1 MFWWIAYSGEP
12 KFLDELLF
20 KPEHSLIDQ
29 SLSARSSV
37 TPTNGDGFGIGW
49 YSERETPGIYRNF
62 RPAWNDRNLRDL
74 AEQIRSHLFLAH
86 VRAATGTAVQQ
97 TNCHPFRFGKWLFVR
112 NGVIHGFREMK
123 RDLVQEVS
131 PELYPSIEGTTDS
144 EVMFFLAL
152 TLGLEDDPLAATA
165 RMAHLVEQVGRA
177 HGVEEA
183 LTMTLGISDGKRVF
197 GIRYASDGSPRT
209 LFHSRDMCALKE
221 LNPKIDR
228 FSDDARA
235 VVSEPFG
242 TLSESWVEIPPSS
255 AVIIDGA
262 KLETREFHPSSPH

>member
-62 RPAWNDRNLRDL
+62 LPAWNDRNLRDL

-97 TNCHPFRFGKWLFVR
+97 TNCHPFRFGKWLFVH